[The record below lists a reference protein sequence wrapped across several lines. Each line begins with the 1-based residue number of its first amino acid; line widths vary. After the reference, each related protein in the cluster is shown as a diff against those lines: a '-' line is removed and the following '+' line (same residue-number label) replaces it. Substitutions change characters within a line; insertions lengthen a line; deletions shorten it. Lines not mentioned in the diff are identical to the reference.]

1 MVNGGQVYDAI
12 QTIRPNIYIGGNGIV
27 INGDTNT
34 VSVKNVVMYDG
45 DNQDIA
51 TLAGTRGT
59 KLTNLKVGSLVNGST
74 DAVVG
79 HQLWQTNENI
89 RGFAQDIQ
97 TNSSNITNLT
107 TSVTNALSSVSA
119 ISTTVDAINNVKA
132 DASLNNLTDTGRQVI
147 ASAAVNAVQEYMA
160 ANGGNGGSAGSGL
173 LGGTNTLSTPK
184 AMGFGLMANSMNN
197 DSDNI
202 VTNNDDLNGNGDNT
216 ISQAVQDALDTKVE
230 ISDFNTALDLKAD
243 KDSVYSKDEVDI
255 KFDTKAD
262 ISYVDNQLGSKADLS
277 YVDAEFEKKADK
289 DSVYTK
295 DEADSLLDAKAD
307 KSALDDKANKDAS
320 NINIEDWA
328 KILGIGEVAE
338 GDTNLVNGGTVYN
351 VIKDIKSNDLM
362 TVENNNIRI
371 GSNAKYDDVK
381 TIDVSN
387 SAGEGRV
394 ITGVVVNPEDASS
407 AANVGYVNAVGNNII
422 AGVNGSLARMND
434 KISDVGAN
442 AAAMSALMPVGD
454 DADKKWSL
462 SASVGH
468 YDNSTA
474 SAVGLFYKP
483 SDNVIVNV
491 RGTVGSDE
499 NMLAGGVS
507 VALDKGSVPGVS
519 KAQLV
524 RTVNAQAERLNAQD
538 AQIAEMR
545 EEMARMAKRIEAQ
558 EKRK

>member
-1 MVNGGQVYDAI
+1 
-12 QTIRPNIYIGGNGIV
+12 
-27 INGDTNT
+27 
-34 VSVKNVVMYDG
+34 
-45 DNQDIA
+45 
-51 TLAGTRGT
+51 
-59 KLTNLKVGSLVNGST
+59 
-74 DAVVG
+74 
-79 HQLWQTNENI
+79 
-89 RGFAQDIQ
+89 
-97 TNSSNITNLT
+97 
-107 TSVTNALSSVSA
+107 
-119 ISTTVDAINNVKA
+119 
-132 DASLNNLTDTGRQVI
+132 
-147 ASAAVNAVQEYMA
+147 
-160 ANGGNGGSAGSGL
+160 
-173 LGGTNTLSTPK
+173 
-184 AMGFGLMANSMNN
+184 MANSMNN

-202 VTNNDDLNGNGDNT
+202 VTNNDDLNDNGDNT